1 MKLKFK
7 HIFFCSLIG
16 MSGLGV
22 TSCDDF
28 LDREPIT
35 SITPDAYFSTADHI
49 ANYVNNYYNS
59 YLVNTQGAA
68 LYHQTAWHAGISIN
82 DDNTDNFVKDDA
94 SLSYF
99 AGNWMVPS
107 GQNLKGQYAKI
118 RVWNYLIEEV
128 EPRLAEISGSDEDKN
143 HYLGEGYFF
152 RALVYFNA
160 MANFG
165 DLPIIT
171 EVLPN
176 EEEYLKE
183 KSQRAPRN
191 EVARFILQDLDKA
204 ISLLQEVGFK
214 DNQRINKQV
223 ALLFKSRVALYEAT
237 FEKYHKGTGR
247 VPGDDNW
254 PGKDMPYNSGKTFNI
269 DGEIDFFL
277 SEAMAAAKQVADRI
291 SLTQNSHVMNPEYNQ
306 IYGWNPYFEMFSQP
320 SLKDVPE
327 VLLWKQYDKS
337 LSISHDVPNRLQAG
351 DRSGLTHSFIT
362 SFLMKNG
369 LPIYATGSGYK
380 GDTSIDLEKTDRD
393 ERLQLFVWG
402 ESDVKL
408 SDATSPAVQTAN
420 DVIKFG
426 APLLTNSE
434 LQNRDLT
441 GYRQRKH
448 YTYDYVQ
455 LKNDEILGTNAC
467 PVFRAAEAYLNYI
480 EASYEK
486 NHTLDADALKYW
498 QALRERAGVSTDI
511 QNTIN
516 NTNMAE
522 EAKLNDLGVWSG
534 SNMVD
539 ATLYNIRRER
549 RCEFIGE
556 GMRWDDLIRW
566 RSWDRL
572 FTEKYIPMGI
582 NLWDEAYKN
591 YEKSENANMKPIVAD
606 GTTESNCSMKELGKY
621 QRPYSLYKTNNQ
633 FYDGYSWM
641 KAYYLTPIGVEELN
655 LADGLYQNPYWPTTG
670 SLAIE

>member
-16 MSGLGV
+16 MGGLGV
-22 TSCDDF
+22 TSCNDF

-35 SITPDAYFSTADHI
+35 SITPGAYFSTAGHM
-49 ANYVNNYYNS
+49 ASYVNNYYNA
-59 YLVNTQGAA
+59 YLVNSQGRA
-68 LYHQTAWHAGISIN
+68 LYHQTAWHAGISTN

-94 SLSYF
+94 SLGYF

-107 GQNLKGQYAKI
+107 GQNLKSEYGKI

-128 EPRLAEISGSDEDKN
+128 EPRLAEISGSDEEKN

-191 EVARFILQDLDKA
+191 EVARFILKDLDKA
-204 ISLLQEVGFK
+204 AGLLQEVGFK

-223 ALLFKSRVALYEAT
+223 ALLLKSRVALYEAT

-247 VPGDDNW
+247 VPGDNNW

-277 SEAMAAAKQVADRI
+277 NEAMSAAKQVADKI
-291 SLTQNSHVMNPEYNQ
+291 PLTPNSHVMNPEYNQ
-306 IYGWNPYFEMFSQP
+306 IYGWNPYFEMFSRP

-327 VLLWKQYDKS
+327 VLLWKQYNKS
-337 LSISHDVPNRLQAG
+337 LSISHDTPYRLQVG

-369 LPIYATGSGYK
+369 LPIYAGGSGYK
-380 GDTSIDLEKTDRD
+380 GDTSIDLEKAGRD

-402 ESDVKL
+402 ESDVKQ
-408 SDATSPAVQTAN
+408 SDATSPAVQAAN
-420 DVIKFG
+420 GVVRFG
-426 APLLTNSE
+426 IPLLTNSE

-486 NHTLDADALKYW
+486 NRTLDADALRYW
-498 QALRERAGVSTDI
+498 QVLRERAGVSNDI
-511 QNTIN
+511 RNTIN
-516 NTNMAE
+516 NTDMAE

-534 SNMVD
+534 SAMVD
-539 ATLYNIRRER
+539 PTLYNIRRER

-572 FTEKYIPMGI
+572 FTEKYIPTGI

-591 YEKSENANMKPIVAD
+591 YENGGNDNARPIVAD

-621 QRPYSLYKTNNQ
+621 QRPYSLYKANNQ

-655 LADGLYQNPYWPTTG
+655 LADGLYQNPYWPETG
-670 SLAIE
+670 SLALE